1 MQLERRFMNLILS
14 VCLSQNARII
24 CVQSDLC
31 VKLFTRNYGFTF
43 TSTTCFIL
51 YYLCKWLNQIKKTLL
66 YVLRKANIFKKKITL
81 HVWSFIILKVLLSFN
96 HNLGYLI
103 YTLQFYR
110 DFYIYNIIYFNDLN
124 EFYKMWSFL
133 EITDLQ
139 RLWLRKSLFEV

>member
-1 MQLERRFMNLILS
+1 M
-14 VCLSQNARII
+14 
-24 CVQSDLC
+24 
-31 VKLFTRNYGFTF
+31 
-43 TSTTCFIL
+43 
-51 YYLCKWLNQIKKTLL
+51 
-66 YVLRKANIFKKKITL
+66 LRKANIFKKKITL